1 MQHMEHEDN
10 QMQHM
15 EQEDNQMQHMEQEDN
30 PILHMEQE
38 DNQTQHMDRDLN
50 QMQHMVQDLTLILQF
65 MEHAGNPIV
74 LCMVPNRSLTMF
86 TGLGHNPTVY
96 MEREASQR
104 VYMEPELLQIPL
116 MVLEPRRTHCTAQGH
131 SLRQPTVVELN

>member
-1 MQHMEHEDN
+1 MEQEDN
-10 QMQHM
+10 QMQHMEQEDNQILHM

-30 PILHMEQE
+30 QILHMEQE
-38 DNQTQHMDRDLN
+38 DSQTQHMDR
-50 QMQHMVQDLTLILQF
+50 DLTLILQF

-104 VYMEPELLQIPL
+104 VFMEPELLQIPL
-116 MVLEPRRTHCTAQGH
+116 MVLEARR
-131 SLRQPTVVELN
+131 